1 MAKQCISCGKN
12 IGLLT
17 VRIPLLG
24 NEDLVIC
31 AECFEKMPS
40 ILDDLYQK
48 RIYPT
53 KTELLTIK
61 DEVIQ
66 QLKTLNYNQ
75 DTINVI
81 TKFLDDKIAKAKD
94 PENSERGKL
103 LKKCPV
109 CKKNV
114 NYDTEI
120 CSDCGFAFNVIDT
133 VEFQEI
139 AKIYN
144 ARLEQ
149 IKKNPYYEY
158 DYVVVPNLSDGS
170 TNKERIEE
178 IVSNHAM
185 QGWRLITMYS
195 NELGKNSMGV
205 AVGGVG
211 GGTNTTMCEDV
222 MVFERCI
229 KGEKCGQ

>member
-1 MAKQCISCGKN
+1 M
-12 IGLLT
+12 
-17 VRIPLLG
+17 
-24 NEDLVIC
+24 IC
-31 AECFEKMPS
+31 SDCFDKMPS
-40 ILDDLYQK
+40 IINELYQK
-48 RIYPT
+48 RVYPT
-53 KTELLTIK
+53 KSELLTIK

-66 QLKTLNYNQ
+66 QLKASNYNQ
-75 DTINVI
+75 DTVNVV

-94 PENSERGKL
+94 PESSEDGRL

-114 NYDTEI
+114 NYATEI
-120 CSDCGFAFNVIDT
+120 CSDCGFAFNVVDVI
-133 VEFQEI
+133 EYQEI

-158 DYVVVPNLSDGS
+158 DYVAVPNKSDGS
-170 TNKERIEE
+170 TDKERIQE
-178 IVSNHAM
+178 IIDSHAM
-185 QGWRLITMYS
+185 QGWRLVTMYS
-195 NELGKNSMGV
+195 NERGKNSIGV

-229 KGEKCGQ
+229 KAGE

>member
-1 MAKQCISCGKN
+1 MAKNCLACGKN

-24 NEDLVIC
+24 NDDLVIC
-31 AECFEKMPS
+31 SDCFDKMPP
-40 ILDDLYQK
+40 IINELYQK
-48 RIYPT
+48 RIFPT
-53 KTELLTIK
+53 KSELLTIK
-61 DEVIQ
+61 NEVIQ
-66 QLKTLNYNQ
+66 QLRISNYNQ
-75 DTINVI
+75 DTINVV
-81 TKFLDDKIAKAKD
+81 TKYLDDKIEKAKD
-94 PENSERGKL
+94 PENKEDGKL

-114 NYDTEI
+114 NYDSEI
-120 CSDCGFAFNVIDT
+120 CSDCGFAFNIVAAM
-133 VEFQEI
+133 EYKEI

-178 IVSNHAM
+178 VINNHAM
-185 QGWRLITMYS
+185 QGWRLVTMYS

-229 KGEKCGQ
+229 KAGE

>member
-1 MAKQCISCGKN
+1 MAKNCLACGKN

-24 NEDLVIC
+24 NDDLVIC
-31 AECFEKMPS
+31 SDCFDKMPS
-40 ILDDLYQK
+40 VLNDLYQK

-53 KTELLTIK
+53 KSELVTIRE
-61 DEVIQ
+61 DVIE
-66 QLKTLNYNQ
+66 QLKIGNYNQ
-75 DTINVI
+75 DTINVV
-81 TKFLDDKIAKAKD
+81 TKYLDDKIAKAKNL
-94 PENSERGKL
+94 ENSEDGKL
-103 LKKCPV
+103 LKKCPI

-120 CSDCGFAFNVIDT
+120 CSDCGFAFNVVDAI
-133 VEFQEI
+133 EYGEI

-149 IKKNPYYEY
+149 IKKNPFYEY
-158 DYVVVPNLSDGS
+158 DYIVVPNKSDGS
-170 TNKERIEE
+170 TDKERIQEV
-178 IVSNHAM
+178 IASHAT
-185 QGWRLITMYS
+185 QGWRLVTMYS

-205 AVGGVG
+205 AVAGVG

-229 KGEKCGQ
+229 KNGEV

>member
-1 MAKQCISCGKN
+1 MAKNCLACGKN

-24 NEDLVIC
+24 NDDLVIC
-31 AECFEKMPS
+31 SDCFDKMPP
-40 ILDDLYQK
+40 IINELYQK
-48 RIYPT
+48 RIFPT
-53 KTELLTIK
+53 KSELLTIK
-61 DEVIQ
+61 NEVIQ
-66 QLKTLNYNQ
+66 QLRISNYNQ
-75 DTINVI
+75 DTINVV
-81 TKFLDDKIAKAKD
+81 TKYLDDKIENAKD
-94 PENSERGKL
+94 PENKEDGKL

-114 NYDTEI
+114 NYDSEI
-120 CSDCGFAFNVIDT
+120 CSDCGFAFNIVAAM
-133 VEFQEI
+133 EYKEI

-178 IVSNHAM
+178 VINNHAM
-185 QGWRLITMYS
+185 QGWRLVTMYS

-229 KGEKCGQ
+229 KAGE